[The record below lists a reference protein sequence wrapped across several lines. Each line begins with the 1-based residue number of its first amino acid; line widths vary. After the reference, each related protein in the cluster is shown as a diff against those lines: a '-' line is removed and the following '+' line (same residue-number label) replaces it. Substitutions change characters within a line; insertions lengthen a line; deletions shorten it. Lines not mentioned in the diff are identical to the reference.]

1 MKEQVL
7 GFKQRQDLLIYGWP
21 PLEVLHSRILQLLEV
36 NRFSQPAYNFRNL
49 LLVRIRNLLVDLSKE
64 RHEVLLENA
73 FIVLFCISED
83 LTEALNEAVPLF
95 ARSVRAELVDEKVCL
110 LRNPNSGV
118 LSSCPCILSFV
129 VLARLLIAQEHDLPL
144 GKIE

>member
-83 LTEALNEAVPLF
+83 LKY
-95 ARSVRAELVDEKVCL
+95 SV
-110 LRNPNSGV
+110 
-118 LSSCPCILSFV
+118 IF
-129 VLARLLIAQEHDLPL
+129 IYF
-144 GKIE
+144 IET